1 MKEKLCTF
9 IQTILKFVPKDPIH
23 NKSSM
28 VQVMAWHLTGNKP
41 LPHADSDLQHHKA
54 SLGHNE
60 FTNIF
65 QLIYFMW
72 HEVSQST

>member
-1 MKEKLCTF
+1 MKEKLCIF
-9 IQTILKFVPKDPIH
+9 IQTMLQFVPKDPIH

-28 VQVMAWHLTGNKP
+28 VQVMALHIPGSKP
-41 LPHADSDLQHHKA
+41 YVDSDLQHHKA

-65 QLIYFMW
+65 QPIYTMW
-72 HEVSQST
+72 HQGSQST